1 MLHQSQKSA
10 RGPILNCLGC
20 ADCKGLCQALF
31 DLALLPEL
39 VLQRSARG
47 S

>member
-1 MLHQSQKSA
+1 MHHQPQNSA
-10 RGPILNCLGC
+10 REQTLNCLGC